1 MTKLLSIWFKLFL
14 TTLDI
19 LYIHLKLAS
28 QRLSF
33 YIEEKWMIMDNKS
46 TTTKIHTKSKPSS
59 KTSHKVSSVRKKEFS
74 KEDIDYPYC
83 ETP

>member
-19 LYIHLKLAS
+19 LYIHLKLAF
-28 QRLSF
+28 QRLKF
-33 YIEEKWMIMDNKS
+33 YIEENWIVGDKPP
-46 TTTKIHTKSKPSS
+46 KSKPSS
-59 KTSHKVSSVRKKEFS
+59 KTSSKISHKVSSVRKKEFS

>member
-59 KTSHKVSSVRKKEFS
+59 KTSYEVSSVRKKEFS

>member
-1 MTKLLSIWFKLFL
+1 MIKLISIWFKLFT

-19 LYIHLKLAS
+19 VHIHLKLAF
-28 QRLSF
+28 QQLKF
-33 YIEEKWMIMDNKS
+33 YIEENWIIGDKPP
-46 TTTKIHTKSKPSS
+46 KSKPSS
-59 KTSHKVSSVRKKEFS
+59 KTSSKISHQVSSVRKKEFS

>member
-33 YIEEKWMIMDNKS
+33 YIEENWIIGDKPP
-46 TTTKIHTKSKPSS
+46 KSKPSS

-74 KEDIDYPYC
+74 KDNVKLMR
-83 ETP
+83 

>member
-33 YIEEKWMIMDNKS
+33 YIEENWIIGDKPP
-46 TTTKIHTKSKPSS
+46 KSKPSS
-59 KTSHKVSSVRKKEFS
+59 KISHKVSSVRKKEFS

>member
-19 LYIHLKLAS
+19 VHIHLKLAF
-28 QRLSF
+28 QRLKF
-33 YIEEKWMIMDNKS
+33 YIEENWIIGDKPP
-46 TTTKIHTKSKPSS
+46 KSKPSS
-59 KTSHKVSSVRKKEFS
+59 KTSSKISHKVSSVRKKEFS